1 MQVRHAQ
8 QDSMKVRIEPVDIT
22 KKIAL
27 ANLLELYQHDL
38 SDIENSKVELDST
51 GRYGYKHLDAYWEEK
66 GRFPFF
72 IFADNTLIGFVLV
85 NEQYY
90 ISKGAKT
97 MAEFFVLRKYRRQG
111 IGEEAAKQI
120 FSLFPGRWEIGE
132 LRGNKNAQ
140 SFWRKIIGD
149 YTKGNY
155 KEIELDNE
163 RWHGSIQTFDAGN
176 SG

>member
-1 MQVRHAQ
+1 MHE
-8 QDSMKVRIEPVDIT
+8 I
-22 KKIAL
+22 L
-27 ANLLELYQHDL
+27 AD
-38 SDIENSKVELDST
+38 
-51 GRYGYKHLDAYWEEK
+51 
-66 GRFPFF
+66 RFRCSAFRSSSSAFGTNRPCT
-72 IFADNTLIGFVLV
+72 FADNALAGFVLV
-85 NEQYY
+85 NEYYY

-97 MAEFFVLRKYRRQG
+97 IAEFFVLKKYRRQG
-111 IGEEAAKQI
+111 IGEEAAKQV
-120 FSLFPGRWEIGE
+120 FNLFPGRWEIGE

-163 RWHGSIQTFDAGN
+163 RWHGPIQTFDAGN